1 MHAHKAPDQWSFD
14 SINCYNCLCKPLIL
28 DSNWLA
34 EHAYTW
40 TREQKKNFLSTI
52 SHTSSGC
59 VQVCGIVEDL
69 MKMCMS
75 SNNPAMA
82 AEKKQQQTSR
92 SLQYA
97 TKMSEALQ
105 HKGLIW
111 LIPSA
116 SKNLAHFPF
125 RRCNILRANL
135 HICPH

>member
-1 MHAHKAPDQWSFD
+1 MLVGVVFK
-14 SINCYNCLCKPLIL
+14 
-28 DSNWLA
+28 
-34 EHAYTW
+34 
-40 TREQKKNFLSTI
+40 
-52 SHTSSGC
+52 C
-59 VQVCGIVEDL
+59 VCVCGIEDL

-82 AEKKQQQTSR
+82 AEKEQQTSR

-97 TKMSEALQ
+97 TKMSEAPQ

-125 RRCNILRANL
+125 RRCTILLANL